1 MFLLCNTDSL
11 ALGLEETQEV
21 AYVQDLLR
29 DTSDWA
35 GADMAQRLGSTRPG
49 HQALVPFELLPRE
62 TDDVDYVRHVLDYRE
77 LWIYGHFFC
86 QDLGMAFLKVFWED
100 VFTKRQT

>member
-1 MFLLCNTDSL
+1 MTGRGLTWPRGSAARDLVTRLSSL
-11 ALGLEETQEV
+11 SSL
-21 AYVQDLLR
+21 
-29 DTSDWA
+29 
-35 GADMAQRLGSTRPG
+35 
-49 HQALVPFELLPRE
+49 ELLPRK